1 MKPIFSKAHDLFS
14 TLLVLVAL
22 LGLQIALCDQTY
34 LPEDAPLE
42 VAWCPKKSPNCPCA
56 KTCFH
61 VILRDRKVKG
71 LGEAVMFSV
80 SSEAKVG
87 LFVLV
92 GLIIL
97 GYMSFQVGK
106 QNLGLKR
113 GYTLDVIFDNAAGL
127 DRDASVQIAGVE
139 VGRIESISLKE
150 GKALVRLRI
159 APSVKIEKDAIAAVK
174 THGIL
179 GEKYVELYPGTSGA
193 AYLAPGEQISK
204 TDRQTDIDRMLN
216 QLSLIAEDVRGV
228 TSSLNRVLAGQAGEE
243 AISSILTNTKNLTH
257 NLNNVVLSNEAA
269 LRAALENTRELT
281 GNLNRVVTRND
292 ENVGQVVETLKSA
305 SREMEKTD
313 GINRG
318 EGTLGQLVKDKTTS
332 EKLNKTLASLEEVTQ
347 KINEGR
353 GSIGK
358 LINDDETVRNLNE
371 SLTGI
376 NRYVTKA
383 EQFRTF
389 LSYRGEYLFDQSN
402 AKSYIDVRIQPKEDK
417 FYILGVVSDPRGRRT
432 TRDYTV
438 GGVTTRTEE
447 WDRDGLL
454 FNLQIG
460 KRYKD
465 LVLRGGLL
473 ESAGGVGIDYFTLN
487 DKLKFSFEAFDFG
500 RDRRAHLKAG
510 AEYQIFKH
518 LYLIAGWDDFIS
530 DQDNRSIYGGVAIR
544 FEDDDLKY
552 LLTTTPIPK

>member
-1 MKPIFSKAHDLFS
+1 
-14 TLLVLVAL
+14 
-22 LGLQIALCDQTY
+22 
-34 LPEDAPLE
+34 
-42 VAWCPKKSPNCPCA
+42 
-56 KTCFH
+56 
-61 VILRDRKVKG
+61 
-71 LGEAVMFSV
+71 MFSL

-106 QNLGLKR
+106 QTLGLKR
-113 GYTLDVIFDNAAGL
+113 GYTLDVVFDSAAGL

-139 VGRIESISLKE
+139 VGRVESISLKE

-159 APSVKIEKDAIAAVK
+159 GANVKLEKDVIASIK

-179 GEKYVELYPGTSGA
+179 GDKYVEIYPGTRGA
-193 AYLAPGEQISK
+193 AYLAPGEQISR
-204 TDRQTDIDRMLN
+204 TERQTDIDRMLN
-216 QLSLIAEDVRGV
+216 QLSLIADDVRGV

-243 AISSILTNTKNLTH
+243 AISSILTNTRDLTR
-257 NLNNVVLSNEAA
+257 NLNNVIVSNEAA

-281 GNLNRVVTRND
+281 GNLNRVVTQND
-292 ENVGQVVETLKSA
+292 EKVGQVMDSLKAASSA
-305 SREMEKTD
+305 MEKTFATLNEIT
-313 GINRG
+313 GGVNRG
-318 EGTLGQLVKDKTTS
+318 EGTLGKLVKDSATAD
-332 EKLNKTLASLEEVTQ
+332 KLNKTLASLQEVTE

-358 LINDDETVRNLNE
+358 LVNDEETVRNLNE
-371 SLTGI
+371 GLTGL
-376 NRYVTKA
+376 NRYVNKA

-389 LSYRGEYLFDQSN
+389 LSYRGEYLFDKSD
-402 AKSYIDVRIQPKEDK
+402 AKSFLELRIQPKEDK

-432 TRDYTV
+432 TKDITT

-454 FNLQIG
+454 FNAQIA
-460 KRYKD
+460 KRYRD
-465 LVLRGGLL
+465 VVIRGGLL
-473 ESAGGVGIDYFTLN
+473 ESTGGVGIDYLALN
-487 DKLKFSFEAFDFG
+487 DKLKLSFEAFDFG
-500 RDRRAHLKAG
+500 NDRRAHLKAG
-510 AEYQIFKH
+510 AEYQLFKH
-518 LYLIAGWDDFIS
+518 LYLSAGWDDFIS
-530 DQDNRSIYGGVAIR
+530 DQDNRSIYGGFSIR